1 MSIISGQLGLR
12 PGARIYLKNES
23 LWLNESS
30 VVLLL
35 SAQFILRLLADGE
48 EGGPIYNLL
57 GCDDEQ
63 SMANVEQDMEHCNII
78 VIVQS
83 HHLEA
88 HPHPS

>member
-12 PGARIYLKNES
+12 PEARIYLKNES
-23 LWLNESS
+23 LRLNESS

-35 SAQFILRLLADGE
+35 SAQFILRLLADG
-48 EGGPIYNLL
+48 GPIYNLL

-63 SMANVEQDMEHCNII
+63 SIANVEQDMEHCNII

-88 HPHPS
+88 NPDPS